1 MATEGNGLQVTGQ
14 RKSEETEATRFFRT
28 SGKHASDFPSMSRG
42 WSMHGAQRP
51 RDRGSFISFAEEPGS
66 PSKETMPCLQRGHGM
81 EPVGP
86 TISDE
91 ILHVEHRQS
100 AHLTQSSCLHPKY
113 EKNCLS
119 ITRNEWHTGHAIN
132 FTKDCKGDGE
142 RK

>member
-28 SGKHASDFPSMSRG
+28 SGKHASDFSSMSRG

-66 PSKETMPCLQRGHGM
+66 LSKETMPCLQRGHGM

-91 ILHVEHRQS
+91 ILHVEHR
-100 AHLTQSSCLHPKY
+100 
-113 EKNCLS
+113 
-119 ITRNEWHTGHAIN
+119 
-132 FTKDCKGDGE
+132 
-142 RK
+142 